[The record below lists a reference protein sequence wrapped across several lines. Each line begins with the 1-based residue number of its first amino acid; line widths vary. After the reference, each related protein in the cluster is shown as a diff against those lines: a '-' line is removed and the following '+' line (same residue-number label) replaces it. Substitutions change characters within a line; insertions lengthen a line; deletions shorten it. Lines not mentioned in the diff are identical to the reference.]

1 MLPHKNAE
9 QNLQDVGISVT
20 AYSGEQIKELG
31 LADTVDLTTMTP
43 GLQYTVPNA
52 EGSQINF
59 FLRGVGLN
67 EVADINENPVA
78 VYFDDVYRA
87 AMGGLHLQNFDMDRA
102 EVLRG
107 PQGTLFGR
115 NTSGGLVH
123 FISRKPTREFAAY
136 LEAGL
141 ESYGTFKTEGMVN
154 GTISET

>member
-1 MLPHKNAE
+1 MRSYNLPLFGIILSLSLVIPGNSSAQVLEEIIVTAQKRE

-20 AYSGEQIKELG
+20 AYTGEQIKELG

-67 EVADINENPVA
+67 EVSDFNENPVA

-87 AMGGLHLQNFDMDRA
+87 AIGGLHLQNFDVDRA
-102 EVLRG
+102 DE
-107 PQGTLFGR
+107 
-115 NTSGGLVH
+115 
-123 FISRKPTREFAAY
+123 Y
-136 LEAGL
+136 
-141 ESYGTFKTEGMVN
+141 
-154 GTISET
+154 